1 MIKSTAIIGLGVL
14 GSAIAQYLLN
24 NGFQVYGFDI
34 SKKAVS
40 KFENYKNFYACS
52 SISEIFT
59 KELEVLS
66 CLPSATS
73 LYEVVKAVPN
83 KKQFYKSNSE
93 KTTLLIELSTLP
105 VDSKEYAL
113 ELARKKNIRIVDSPL
128 SGNRVVALQ
137 GKLSAYLSGDIKDV
151 QRARPILKAFCHKVT
166 EVGEFG
172 NGSKMKLIGNILN
185 LVHNSVT
192 AEVMVLGM
200 KVGLAPELIHNA
212 ISGTFSSSA
221 VFEGRGRLMVE
232 NNYAVEGMNFS
243 TPIKDSE
250 FITKLAKDHFVPLP
264 IYQVAL
270 QYYLAAMAQGYQDL
284 DAAAVCA
291 VLEKNT
297 KLSRKK

>member
-1 MIKSTAIIGLGVL
+1 MIKSIAIIGLGVL
-14 GSAIAQYLLN
+14 GSAISEYLLHS
-24 NGFQVYGFDI
+24 GFQVYGFDI

-40 KFENYKNFYACS
+40 KFGKFKNFHACGS
-52 SISEIFT
+52 VSEIFS

-66 CLPSATS
+66 CLSSSSSLNEVIEAIPNERKTS
-73 LYEVVKAVPN
+73 KLAARDTALV
-83 KKQFYKSNSE
+83 
-93 KTTLLIELSTLP
+93 IELSTLP
-105 VDSKEYAL
+105 IDSKEYAL
-113 ELARKKNIRIVDSPL
+113 KIAHKKNIRMVDSPL
-128 SGNRVVALQ
+128 SGNRVVALK
-137 GKLSAYLSGDIKDV
+137 GKLSAYLSGDKKDV
-151 QRARPILKAFCHKVT
+151 QRAKPLLEAFCQKVT

-200 KVGLAPELIHNA
+200 KVGLAPDLIHSA

-221 VFEGRGRLMVE
+221 VFEGRGKLMVE
-232 NNYAVEGMNFS
+232 NEYAVEGMNFS

-270 QYYLAAMAQGYQDL
+270 QYYLAAMAQGYEDQ
-284 DAAAVCA
+284 DAAAICA
-291 VLEKNT
+291 VLEKNINL
-297 KLSRKK
+297 KRK